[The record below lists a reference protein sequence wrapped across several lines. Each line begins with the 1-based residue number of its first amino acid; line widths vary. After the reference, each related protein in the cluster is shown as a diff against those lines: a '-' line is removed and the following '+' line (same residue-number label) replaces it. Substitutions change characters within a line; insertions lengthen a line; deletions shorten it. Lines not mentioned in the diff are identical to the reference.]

1 MKTLEVQD
9 FEIDV
14 ATLLCDVVDCK
25 DDKATK
31 IKAILDDYKIVGE
44 VCFFSTQFGQ
54 KYVIAVCK
62 RHSSRVLFCAFAGTY
77 LSGDWEDAS
86 TQYKKAI
93 GFSKRASDIPRE
105 GIERL
110 AQQSRASRI
119 VFCGHGLGGAV
130 AHLVLILFLST
141 QQGSRGRFADDDA
154 ISVGFGAPHF
164 GDEDLLDSIK
174 EQGWVDRIINV
185 VDPQDPIP
193 RVMNLAAALCS
204 VDDGPT
210 SPSSRLFSACLRFLN
225 SREKPVELARAIQKG
240 SPNSVSAWLQFVS
253 IGRCVYLE
261 NETVTLKASE
271 AHGLSEQVGTS
282 FRCRED
288 WQRLAQDLRDRKHL
302 SRHGIPA
309 YRKLLEA
316 RGETVS
322 KMCLRKDWADLN
334 NPGEHVESPISPSNL
349 KPEVQEVLCETLKK
363 GGICYRLIRVCGI
376 NLDFADIDTVDPDE
390 IDGKWSRDAVE
401 ASQLSRRNTNVLV
414 MEQELKEA
422 AIAKPREDIT
432 ILVRSDVVTQG
443 YVASKVKAELPRNKC
458 HDAVGVADDALAFY
472 GGQFFLDT
480 QQHAWIMK
488 KLFNDDR
495 LSVKLQDFQEEA
507 DRNCGKDTTFLSMQA
522 SWKRLEDVGTYPGNM
537 GNMRKT
543 RDAGN
548 MRKTRD
554 ALYDWIVPPEG
565 LPLQTEAQV
574 WCFAA
579 IVASSFLL
587 GGGVIS
593 AGGLGVMMGVGRI
606 TGGWV
611 SAALLSAAGGGVAQ
625 NLCWSRLRTN
635 YYVMLQDL
643 VKVYTGWAPR
653 SRSEFQLEEELLK
666 AHDAHQKGKKT
677 TTPTKF
683 PTFDDYDPPS
693 QKKIRARIAVIR
705 KLHEVKKA
713 RMKGTVIS
721 VCGPRDSG
729 KTTLL
734 SQLLQKPNL
743 ALATGITGGEGE
755 TRVVTPYS
763 FPSVPGFA
771 VLDTPGVTGPETGIR
786 GKFEKAALNLCSC
799 FVYIREYAGL
809 PTEVD
814 VAVIQKILQNSS
826 RSRDPK
832 ILVCLNRCVSKLT
845 EDAAGEIFDV
855 TAAEEKKKWQ
865 ESLAKLQSSETTQW
879 TLSASSAS
887 SISVEFVEL
896 KGDRRKE
903 DSYNE
908 DERTKGIWT
917 TSSIG
922 TWITQNAMEGT
933 EENCGKVHAFLS
945 AFDYPNWQEG
955 VRKCRKERKEQEER
969 EREATQRMLDALN
982 H

>member
-606 TGGWV
+606 TG
-611 SAALLSAAGGGVAQ
+611 
-625 NLCWSRLRTN
+625 
-635 YYVMLQDL
+635 DL

-729 KTTLL
+729 KTTPFLSCYKNQTLHLPRVSLVEKGRPELL
-734 SQLLQKPNL
+734 RPTLFPASLGSLFL
-743 ALATGITGGEGE
+743 
-755 TRVVTPYS
+755 TPL
-763 FPSVPGFA
+763 V
-771 VLDTPGVTGPETGIR
+771 
-786 GKFEKAALNLCSC
+786 
-799 FVYIREYAGL
+799 EYAGL